1 MTDWRW
7 ISAPIVHA
15 VHDRQIAEH
24 GGLDGLRD
32 PGALESALARPVHL
46 ASYGDADVADLA
58 AAYAYGLARNHG
70 FADGNKRTAWIVARL
85 FLADNGYR
93 LHFDK
98 AEAVRTVEALAA
110 GALSQA
116 DLASWFRDRLTRRDE
131 IKERDRRSGD

>member
-7 ISAPIVHA
+7 ISASLVYA

-24 GGLDGLRD
+24 GGLDGVRD
-32 PGALESALARPVHL
+32 PGALELALAHPLNL
-46 ASYGDADVADLA
+46 ASYAHPDVADLA
-58 AAYAYGLARNHG
+58 AAYAYGLARNHS

-93 LHFDK
+93 FQFDK

-110 GALSQA
+110 GALSQD
-116 DLASWFRDRLTRRDE
+116 DLASWFRTGLLRRDE
-131 IKERDRRSGD
+131 